1 MLDPY
6 PGCVND
12 ALQNGFAILKSYGK
26 QGAMNRGSQVVG
38 LWPEREEPDRA
49 AVPDDGAAVPEMQ
62 IFEDDAAEDEEPA
75 ADWRK
80 RIVTLFCVVAA
91 LAWLGLIGW
100 IYGPRWIDQ
109 PPAPDTVA
117 LALAVASPP
126 IALIALVYIMLTRN
140 SRSRAR
146 EMALASAGLRGEQV
160 RLEAALGHVTA
171 RLAQEH
177 ADLSHTSDRLMSLGE
192 EAAHRLK
199 LTSAG
204 MREEIETLTRYGQS
218 LKFSAT
224 SARADMAV
232 LLSDLPKAQVE
243 TRQMV
248 AALQEAGLTAHERAG
263 ALDALLA
270 SLTARGREADEI
282 AGGAAHKLA
291 AHLARV
297 ESVSETSGAR
307 LEEAAQ
313 RMTGAIDAT
322 LARAAEAN
330 DTARAA
336 IDAQAAAMTALVD
349 QTQSALARTGA
360 DSAEA
365 ITARVADVTGKLQGL
380 GVLLGT
386 EAEQTGVLLRT
397 VLDGLAAANDHLTT
411 LDEVGTARAE
421 RLAGALTV
429 LDTHTIALTTRL
441 LHGTGTA
448 DTLIAR
454 TETLMTALD
463 ASAREIDET
472 LPAAFARLDD
482 KVAATGPAV
491 AKLQIDAATAL
502 DRLIEAEA
510 MVAKQRAALDSLA
523 DDTTS
528 RLAASSEAAEQLV
541 ATVNEAEITT
551 RDLAERA
558 GAQLVE
564 ALVRVRETSQSAADK
579 AREAIAA
586 VIPQAVGHLSEAT
599 REALARTISE
609 EVEKHIAELG
619 QTAERAVA
627 TAHEASDRLMRQM
640 LTIAETSA
648 SVEARIEEARAE
660 VEANDRDNFA
670 RRVALLVES
679 LNSTA
684 IDVAKILSNDVT
696 DSAWAA
702 YLRGDRGVF
711 TRRAVRLLDAGEAR
725 EVLRHYDNE
734 PEFREQVNRYIHDFE
749 AMLRNV
755 LATRDGSP
763 LGVTLLSS
771 DMGKLYVALAQAI
784 ERLRS

>member
-1 MLDPY
+1 
-6 PGCVND
+6 
-12 ALQNGFAILKSYGK
+12 
-26 QGAMNRGSQVVG
+26 MNRGSQVVG
-38 LWPEREEPDRA
+38 LWPEREEPGPLEAPVEDAGVSEA
-49 AVPDDGAAVPEMQ
+49 AVMDPQ
-62 IFEDDAAEDEEPA
+62 EDEEAPP
-75 ADWRK
+75 ADWAK
-80 RIVTLFCVVAA
+80 RFATLICA
-91 LAWLGLIGW
+91 LAAIAWIALICW
-100 IYGPRWIDQ
+100 IYAPRWLAT
-109 PPAPDTVA
+109 PPTVDA
-117 LALAVASPP
+117 IAAALAVASPP
-126 IALIALVYIMLTRN
+126 LAVIVLVYMLLTRN

-146 EMALASAGLRGEQV
+146 EMTAASSGLRSEQA
-160 RLEAALGHVTA
+160 RLDAALGHVSA
-171 RLAQEH
+171 RLAHEH
-177 ADLSHTSDRLMSLGE
+177 AELSHTSDQLMTLGE

-199 LTSAG
+199 VTTQG

-291 AHLARV
+291 AHLTRV

-307 LEEAAQ
+307 LEDAAQ

-330 DTARAA
+330 EAARTA
-336 IDAQAAAMTALVD
+336 IDAQATALTALVD
-349 QTQSALARTGA
+349 QTQVALARVGA

-365 ITARVADVTGKLQGL
+365 IAARIDDVSGKLKAFGS
-380 GVLLGT
+380 LLTT
-386 EAEQTGVLLRT
+386 EAEHTGDLLRT
-397 VLDGLAAANDHLTT
+397 VRDGFVEAEEHLAKIDQS
-411 LDEVGTARAE
+411 GTARTRELGEAF
-421 RLAGALTV
+421 AA
-429 LDTHTIALTTRL
+429 LDTHATALTTRL
-441 LHGTGTA
+441 ERGTETA

-454 TETLMTALD
+454 SETLMTALD

-472 LPAAFARLDD
+472 LPAAFARLDT
-482 KVAATGPAV
+482 KVAETAPAIT
-491 AKLQIDAATAL
+491 KLQGDATAAL

-510 MVAKQRAALDSLA
+510 LVAKQRAALDGLS
-523 DDTTS
+523 DDATA
-528 RLAASSEAAEQLV
+528 RLAASTEAATQLV
-541 ATVNEAEITT
+541 AAVREADATT
-551 RDLAERA
+551 RELAQGA

-579 AREAIAA
+579 ARDAIAA

-599 REALARTISE
+599 REALARAISE
-609 EVEKHIAELG
+609 EVSKHIAELG
-619 QTAERAVA
+619 HTAERAVA
-627 TAHEASDRLMRQM
+627 TAHDASDRLMRQM

-648 SVEARIEEARAE
+648 AVEARIAEARAE

-734 PEFREQVNRYIHDFE
+734 PDFREQVNRYIHDFE

>member
-1 MLDPY
+1 M
-6 PGCVND
+6 
-12 ALQNGFAILKSYGK
+12 
-26 QGAMNRGSQVVG
+26 
-38 LWPEREEPDRA
+38 
-49 AVPDDGAAVPEMQ
+49 VPADGADAS
-62 IFEDDAAEDEEPA
+62 DAADMPVYDVVDDEA
-75 ADWRK
+75 VADRPDWGR
-80 RIVTLFCVVAA
+80 RVTLALSVAA
-91 LAWLGLIGW
+91 TLVWLALMIWVYGSRWLT
-100 IYGPRWIDQ
+100 Q
-109 PPAPDTVA
+109 PPTPEAVA

-126 IALIALVYIMLTRN
+126 VAVIALLYMLFTRN

-146 EMALASAGLRGEQV
+146 EMALASAGMRNEQA
-160 RLEAALGHVTA
+160 RLEAALGHVSQ
-171 RLAQEH
+171 RLAHEH
-177 ADLSHTSDRLMSLGE
+177 VELSHASDRLMSLGE

-199 LTSAG
+199 LTTEG

-248 AALQEAGLTAHERAG
+248 AALREAGLTAHERAG

-282 AGGAAHKLA
+282 AGGAALKLA

-297 ESVSETSGAR
+297 ESVSVTSGAR
-307 LEEAAQ
+307 LEDAAQ
-313 RMTGAIDAT
+313 RMTSAIDAT

-330 DTARAA
+330 DAARVA
-336 IDAQAAAMTALVD
+336 IDAQATAMTALVD
-349 QTQSALARTGA
+349 QTQVALARVGS

-365 ITARVADVTGKLQGL
+365 IAARIEDVSSKLKAFGA
-380 GVLLGT
+380 LLAT

-397 VLDGLAAANDHLTT
+397 VRDGFVEAEEHLARIDETGTVRTKELGEAFAA
-411 LDEVGTARAE
+411 
-421 RLAGALTV
+421 
-429 LDTHTIALTTRL
+429 LDTHATALTARL
-441 LHGTGTA
+441 ESGTGTA
-448 DTLIAR
+448 DMLIAR
-454 TETLMTALD
+454 SETLMTALD
-463 ASAREIDET
+463 ASAREIEET
-472 LPAAFARLDD
+472 LPAAFARLDA
-482 KVAATGPAV
+482 KVAETAPSV
-491 AKLQIDAATAL
+491 EKLQADAAIAL

-510 MVAKQRAALDSLA
+510 LVAKQRAALDGLA
-523 DDTTS
+523 DDTAA
-528 RLAASSEAAEQLV
+528 RLTASSEAATQLL
-541 ATVNEAEITT
+541 ATVREADATT
-551 RDLAERA
+551 RELAEGA

-586 VIPQAVGHLSEAT
+586 VIPQAVGHLSDAT
-599 REALARTISE
+599 REALARTIGD

-648 SVEARIEEARAE
+648 AVEARIGEARAE

-725 EVLRHYDNE
+725 EVLRHYDSE
-734 PEFREQVNRYIHDFE
+734 PDFREQVNRYIHDFE

-784 ERLRS
+784 ERLRT